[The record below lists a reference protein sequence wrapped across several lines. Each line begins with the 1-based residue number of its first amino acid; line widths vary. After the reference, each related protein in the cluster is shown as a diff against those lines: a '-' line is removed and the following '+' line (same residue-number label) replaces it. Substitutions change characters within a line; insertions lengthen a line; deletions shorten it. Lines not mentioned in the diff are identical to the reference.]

1 MAKIK
6 LEKYVPATV
15 AALAMIDE
23 NTITEHVRAVRASGE
38 YNDLLKRIVYDC
50 GRAVRYWAIIADESE
65 ANDSAVFSLLK
76 KAFNICFPR
85 IYGELAAA

>member
-6 LEKYVPATV
+6 LEKYVPALV
-15 AALAMIDE
+15 AALASLDE

-65 ANDSAVFSLLK
+65 ANNDTVFSLLK
-76 KAFNICFPR
+76 KAFNIRFPR